1 MRYTRKQKEI
11 MKLLSKY
18 DDVEEMYVG
27 ALQGY
32 HTKNEDYFAQCGT
45 SIREILDKLSKLN
58 ASHLKNDQ
66 ENNQIKNTMYN
77 NREKKQNDAATR
89 ILNFFDPQNTRIMDY
104 AYRKCELIV
113 IIDYFN
119 KLVHHE
125 KKTTRYKF
133 NNNLR
138 KFEDIIY
145 DLLRPKT
152 EIHNELKR
160 ILKIKRPNK
169 NMLVKFKKIIFHNN
183 TTVNYFFINADKKWF
198 NILYDSKYMIKLN
211 ILQYTSII
219 TYLTR
224 MAKYYP
230 IKVANVILKLSNTI
244 ELNNY
249 HLNKIIKLFTNISSQ
264 KHDIV
269 FINKMKDE
277 NWLIHLSLT
286 DMKVIF
292 DYLKNLIH
300 KKSKKNVYELLDII
314 MEFNNNTYI
323 ISYTEK
329 EIIKFIKI
337 MLDKMLKKYPIQT
350 IKYLLRKI
358 KNSNIISKK
367 NNHVDKFT
375 NLIQYIPNHKLIHN
389 RNLHSLFVMLSYEY
403 IHKIKWKIS
412 TIKRLIKHLDALNM
426 PIFKR
431 LKILIYQKYT
441 NTFKKQI
448 RDIIINDFDDYA
460 LQYEYNHLLKSIFQ
474 KLNKCDKIIYFNR
487 IKAGPALSEI
497 IYYVKNTKREYIC
510 SQILN
515 WKKKKLSHIEEFLNS
530 AEKSKFKKIIDHNYT
545 NGSEIYSKPISKERQ
560 YGELELGMPFDHVIT
575 HINNYDVDTEI
586 KWQDNSPHIFSGI
599 VSHNIVE
606 YVKNMDKFLKVH
618 DQFIISFFTG
628 VIETTKHNEIEWNS
642 IIKFCHKLLDNYKMK
657 DRDDGIMVQIL
668 FCFHDALTNNKI
680 KFNDDVWKLIL
691 KIYELDKS
699 ISNSNTISYY
709 NPVEMFSSI
718 NKELEPINYVD
729 GALFHIVL
737 EYLIWHIEN
746 NNKKKEEEILE
757 ILNAYLENKSQYTIA
772 KHRVLGEYFGY
783 VFSINP
789 KWANLSKL
797 KIFGKID
804 NMYTIAAWAKY
815 LEYNE
820 YDKKVYSVLKSQ
832 YEKHSRYG
840 IQCFRG
846 SMIKHITT
854 DYLLTTR
861 SNSIFNL
868 MICELIK
875 KSSNENR
882 EDELPIQICTFEIK
896 QLLEYYRH
904 HKEPKLQL
912 ENLEKIWKNIHIADS
927 VSLSSW
933 IKFTPF
939 EEEKT
944 LRLCTNLF
952 KTGKY
957 YGKSFH
963 VIHEI
968 EKYFSK
974 YPKLTA
980 QCLYQFLKYAD
991 NLTREDPDM
1000 IKILLD
1006 KISKNKSLK
1015 TIHDD
1020 IENALKERKD
1030 WSDNY
1035 TNI

>member
-1 MRYTRKQKEI
+1 MRYTSKQKEI
-11 MKLLSKY
+11 IKLLSRY
-18 DDVEEMYVG
+18 DNVKEMYVG

-32 HTKNEDYFAQCGT
+32 QTKNEDYFAQCGT

-58 ASHLKNDQ
+58 TSYLINHKK
-66 ENNQIKNTMYN
+66 NNQIKKTMHDD
-77 NREKKQNDAATR
+77 RKRKQNDAASR
-89 ILNFFDPQNTRIMDY
+89 ILNFFNPQNTRIMDY
-104 AYRKCELIV
+104 DHYRCELIE
-113 IIDYFN
+113 IINYFN
-119 KLVHHE
+119 GLVHHE
-125 KKTTRYKF
+125 RKTTISQF
-133 NNNLR
+133 NNYLR
-138 KFEDIIY
+138 RFENIIY
-145 DLLRPKT
+145 DLLRPKI
-152 EIHNELKR
+152 EIRGELKKILR
-160 ILKIKRPNK
+160 IKHPNK

-350 IKYLLRKI
+350 IKYLLKKI
-358 KNSNIISKK
+358 KNSNRISEK
-367 NNHVDKFT
+367 NNHVDRFT
-375 NLIQYIPNHKLIHN
+375 NSIQYIPNHKLIHN
-389 RNLHSLFVMLSYEY
+389 RDLHPLFVILSYEY
-403 IHKIKWKIS
+403 IHKIKWKIPE
-412 TIKRLIKHLDALNM
+412 IKRLTRHLDVLNM

-431 LKILIYQKYT
+431 LKILIYKKYT

-448 RDIIINDFDDYA
+448 RDIIIKDFDNYT
-460 LQYEYNHLLKSIFQ
+460 LQYEYNHLLKSTFQ

-487 IKAGPALSEI
+487 INAGPTLSEI
-497 IYYVKNTKREYIC
+497 IYYVKNTKRESIC

-515 WKKKKLSHIEEFLNS
+515 WKKKKLSYIEKFLNS
-530 AEKSKFKKIIDHNYT
+530 DEKSKFRKIIDHNYED
-545 NGSEIYSKPISKERQ
+545 GSYIYSKPISKEIQ
-560 YGELELGMPFDHVIT
+560 YDKLELGMPFDHVIT
-575 HINNYDVDTEI
+575 YINNYDNNI
-586 KWQDNSPHIFSGI
+586 KINWQDGSLNIFSYI
-599 VSHNIVE
+599 VNHNIVE

-628 VIETTKHNEIEWNS
+628 IIETAEHDKIEWDL
-642 IIKFCHKLLDNYKMK
+642 IIKFCHKLLDNYEMK
-657 DRDDGIMVQIL
+657 DRDDEIMVQIL

-680 KFNDDVWKLIL
+680 KFNDDVWKLIS
-691 KIYELDKS
+691 KIYELDKL
-699 ISNSNTISYY
+699 ISNPNNISHH
-709 NPVEMFSSI
+709 NPVEIFSNI
-718 NKELEPINYVD
+718 NEESEPINYVD
-729 GALFHIVL
+729 GALFHIIL
-737 EYLIWHIEN
+737 EYLMWHIKN
-746 NNKKKEEEILE
+746 NNKKREEEILE
-757 ILNAYLENKSQYTIA
+757 ILNAYLGNKSQYTIA
-772 KHRVLGEYFGY
+772 KHMVLGEYFGY
-783 VFSINP
+783 IFLINQ
-789 KWANLSKL
+789 KWADHSKS
-797 KIFGKID
+797 KIFGEID
-804 NMYTIAAWAKY
+804 NMYTIAAWVKY
-815 LEYNE
+815 LEYSE
-820 YDKKVYSVLKSQ
+820 YDKKVYFVLKSQ
-832 YEKHSRYG
+832 YEKHSRYN
-840 IQCFRG
+840 IQCFSG

-861 SNSIFNL
+861 SNPTFNF
-868 MICELIK
+868 MVCKFIEE
-875 KSSNENR
+875 SSNGNKN
-882 EDELPIQICTFEIK
+882 DELPIQTCTFKIK
-896 QLLEYYRH
+896 QLLEYYRY

-912 ENLEKIWKNIHIADS
+912 KNLKKIWEDAYIADS

-939 EEEKT
+939 EEEET
-944 LRLCTNLF
+944 LRLCANLF
-952 KTGKY
+952 QTRKY

-974 YPKLTA
+974 HPKLTA
-980 QCLYQFLKYAD
+980 QCLYQFLKYTD
-991 NLTREDPDM
+991 NLTREDPDV
-1000 IKILLD
+1000 IKTLLV

-1015 TIHDD
+1015 TIYDD
-1020 IENALKERKD
+1020 IKNTLIDRED
-1030 WSDNY
+1030 WPDNY
-1035 TNI
+1035 TNV